1 LFSLDE
7 NSAAYA
13 EKIMELYKL
22 LWDDFHEIASVQ
34 FRKYKFT
41 APQAMTIRQLHS
53 TPYITLKELSEKLGL
68 SKGTVSGIIDRLENQ
83 GIVIREIPKENR
95 RIVKLSL
102 SAEFT
107 EDIDFNRIKK
117 DYLFNTIKDTDLKD
131 MENIVYGLEKFHTIL
146 ASSVKSINSNENE
159 KQE

>member
-1 LFSLDE
+1 MDE
-7 NSAAYA
+7 NSADYA

-41 APQAMTIRQLHS
+41 APQSMTISQLHS
-53 TPYITLKELSEKLGL
+53 TPYITLKELSEKLSL

-95 RIVKLSL
+95 RIVRLSL
-102 SAEFT
+102 SPQFT
-107 EDIDFNRIKK
+107 EDVDFNCIKK
-117 DYLFNTIKDTDLKD
+117 DYLFNTIKDTNLND
-131 MENIVYGLEKFHTIL
+131 MENIICGLEKFHTIL
-146 ASSVKSINSNENE
+146 ASSIKSNNSNINE

>member
-1 LFSLDE
+1 MDE
-7 NSAAYA
+7 TSTDYA

-41 APQAMTIRQLHS
+41 GPQSMTISQLHS
-53 TPYITLKELSEKLGL
+53 TPYITLKELSERLSL

-83 GIVIREIPKENR
+83 GIVVREIPKENR
-95 RIVKLSL
+95 RIVRLSL
-102 SAEFT
+102 SPEFT
-107 EDIDFNRIKK
+107 EDVDFNCIKK
-117 DYLFNTIKDTDLKD
+117 DYLFNTFKDANVKD
-131 MENIVYGLEKFHTIL
+131 IENIIYGLEKFHTIL
-146 ASSVKSINSNENE
+146 ASSIKSNASNENK